1 MLRGQDATP
10 QHTVEH
16 AARLE
21 QIGERGKRPA
31 ARPLA
36 GRLEIRP
43 PGRDQR
49 AAAVRQDED
58 QLEPTPT
65 AHPADQ
71 LKRAARQWVTRPHD
85 PHRLRE
91 TLEVGSVSCVPST
104 KSRTTRSSLN
114 WSGGCAIGG
123 C

>member
-21 QIGERGKRPA
+21 QIGERGKR
-31 ARPLA
+31 ARGRLLG
-36 GRLEIRP
+36 GRLEIGP
-43 PGRDQR
+43 PARDQR

-58 QLEPTPT
+58 QLEPVPA

-71 LKRAARQWVTRPHD
+71 LEGAALQWVTPPHD
-85 PHRLRE
+85 PDRLRE
-91 TLEVGSVSCVPST
+91 TLEVGSVSCLPST
-104 KSRTTRSSLN
+104 RSRTRSF
-114 WSGGCAIGG
+114 
-123 C
+123 